1 MVSILK
7 LRVMTFLIS
16 DILYLLLLFGTWY
29 KMGSVIDCGVFVT
42 GLPLNVI
49 EADIETYFQV
59 VGDVEAVLCK
69 IDKTSNKFDGEAFII
84 YFMIQILAV
93 PQFSSYMINSLRVQ
107 S

>member
-1 MVSILK
+1 
-7 LRVMTFLIS
+7 
-16 DILYLLLLFGTWY
+16 
-29 KMGSVIDCGVFVT
+29 MGSVIDCGVFVT

-69 IDKTSNKFDGEAFII
+69 IDNTSNKFDGEAFII
-84 YFMIQILAV
+84 YFMIQIPAV